1 MASPLHPIG
10 WRWTFAICVASACV
24 GAGCWTASAARTAA
38 APIVTVTAGK
48 PSEFAFTLSK
58 SSGLPAV
65 VSFSVTNRGALAHA
79 FKVAGAATRVLA
91 PGQSTILTVS
101 FARPGT
107 YEYRSSVPGQAAKGM
122 RGRLVVA
129 PAAVKPAAP
138 STATTLP
145 LTDLAAATPSR
156 LPRPFSRRRPR
167 WLPTP
172 THQRSTS
179 VSATTTR

>member
-101 FARPGT
+101 FARPGI

-138 STATTLP
+138 STRHH
-145 LTDLAAATPSR
+145 AAPDGPGRSNAVPGCPARSR
-156 LPRPFSRRRPR
+156 GGARGGCRPRPTKGQPV
-167 WLPTP
+167 W
-172 THQRSTS
+172 
-179 VSATTTR
+179 